1 MESTTLKESL
11 SQFQAEF
18 VQTLPESVQVTMSK
32 ATQDLIE
39 SGIVNRI
46 LLPGEKIPTI
56 ALPNATGNIVNVNQQ
71 LASGPLVLS
80 FYRGGWCPYCN
91 LELKALQA
99 KLPEIQALGAQLI
112 AISPET
118 LDNSLS
124 TTEKN
129 ALEFEVLSDRGNQIA
144 RTFGLVFT
152 LPETL
157 RPLYT
162 SFGIDLAAYN
172 GDETFELPLPAI
184 YIVATD
190 GTVKL
195 AFADPDYTKR
205 LEPAEIIQTLKELAA

>member
-11 SQFQAEF
+11 SQFQAAF
-18 VQTLPESVQVTMSK
+18 VQNQPESVQVTMSQ
-32 ATQDLIE
+32 ATKDLID

-46 LLPGEKIPTI
+46 LQPGEKIPTI
-56 ALPNATGNIVNVNQQ
+56 ALPNATGNIVNVNDC
-71 LASGPLVLS
+71 LSSGPLVLS

-99 KLPEIQALGAQLI
+99 KLPEIQALGAQLV

-118 LDNSLS
+118 PDNSLS

-129 ALEFEVLSDRGNQIA
+129 ALEFEVLSDRGNQVA
-144 RTFGLVFT
+144 RAFGLVFT

-162 SFGIDLAAYN
+162 NFGINLAAYN
-172 GDETFELPLPAI
+172 GDETFALPLPAT

-205 LEPAEIIQTLKELAA
+205 LEPAEIIEILKQLAA